1 MTQESP
7 IFDLSHRLPENPDI
21 FYLKAVRIPPS
32 SKRKINNNIYV
43 CNYDKNDEADKE
55 KCKVDYGGYFGSF
68 FGAIAD
74 KKDFEDN
81 RENPVSMRGEGHVEV
96 EDQSDKLV
104 LLSNANIYAMKKD
117 NFMLSF
123 FREV

>member
-21 FYLKAVRIPPS
+21 FYLNAVRIPPS
-32 SKRKINNNIYV
+32 PKRKINKKIYV

-68 FGAIAD
+68 FGAITGPYGAHIHGGKSTLINVMD
-74 KKDFEDN
+74 
-81 RENPVSMRGEGHVEV
+81 
-96 EDQSDKLV
+96 
-104 LLSNANIYAMKKD
+104 LSVIDILTKSGTM
-117 NFMLSF
+117 SS
-123 FREV
+123 VGV